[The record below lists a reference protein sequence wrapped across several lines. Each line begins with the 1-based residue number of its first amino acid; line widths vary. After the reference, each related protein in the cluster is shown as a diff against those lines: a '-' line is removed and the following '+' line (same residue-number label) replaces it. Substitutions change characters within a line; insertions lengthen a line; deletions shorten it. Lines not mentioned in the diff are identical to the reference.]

1 MQYSGEIRGR
11 TRGRDAKILLE
22 ESNYINY
29 REYDRKTRENSSD
42 EKKVDFN
49 EDTFDILREERDRKK
64 EKKRKKIRRIP
75 RKYT

>member
-22 ESNYINY
+22 ESNYNNY

-49 EDTFDILREERDRKK
+49 EDTFDILREERERKRRK
-64 EKKRKKIRRIP
+64 EKKKN
-75 RKYT
+75 